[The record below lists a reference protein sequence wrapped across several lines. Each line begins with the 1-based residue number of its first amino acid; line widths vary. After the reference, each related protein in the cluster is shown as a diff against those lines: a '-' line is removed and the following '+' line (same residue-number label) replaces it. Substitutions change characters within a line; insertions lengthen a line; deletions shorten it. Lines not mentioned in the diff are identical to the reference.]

1 MKRCGIFGWG
11 VVAPKSPDI
20 ETFERN
26 LDHATSWLTPHTGFG
41 PSNFLVGRPAFDFSI
56 YKPWLDKRFGPRRFS
71 QLNEKM
77 GNMAKYAMGAFIQA
91 LGQNPG
97 IESVLQELET
107 KAHIYVGTGLG
118 DFPLQYDK
126 VLVYYKAQ
134 KRWNRF
140 WCRKI
145 HHPELAAYQEAPAA
159 GKQDILES
167 LGAPQDPGSMD
178 PEMVEIGDATEAWYA
193 FWMNRSQGLQQYL
206 KDLTEIEKESI
217 TGDINKEKMHVM
229 RRKSNAR
236 RKLNERYGCPTEPW
250 SAVDPMLLWN
260 IPNIP
265 AAQISMIGKITGAT
279 FAPVAACSGFGT
291 ALKLGLNAIQLD
303 QAKAVVIGT
312 TDPQPHPLSVGA
324 FFGARVLSHDGQV
337 SKPFSGLRG
346 THISGGACIWIIGDA
361 DYLMQKG
368 FQPLGLEILS
378 VALTSDADHI
388 ITPSQKGPRTA
399 IHEALHAAGVS
410 PQDVSTWDMHATA
423 TPGDWAELQN
433 TLEVFPGTTRFTAR
447 KGSFGHGMSVCG
459 GWELTA
465 QHMGF
470 SKGKLLPID
479 LREDELHDR
488 VRPYHRCLV
497 DNKTDTMQGNIAG
510 KINMGVGGIN
520 ACVISRRWP
529 SDPEQKDD

>member
-1 MKRCGIFGWG
+1 
-11 VVAPKSPDI
+11 V
-20 ETFERN
+20 
-26 LDHATSWLTPHTGFG
+26 
-41 PSNFLVGRPAFDFSI
+41 
-56 YKPWLDKRFGPRRFS
+56 
-71 QLNEKM
+71 
-77 GNMAKYAMGAFIQA
+77 
-91 LGQNPG
+91 
-97 IESVLQELET
+97 
-107 KAHIYVGTGLG
+107 
-118 DFPLQYDK
+118 
-126 VLVYYKAQ
+126 
-134 KRWNRF
+134 
-140 WCRKI
+140 
-145 HHPELAAYQEAPAA
+145 
-159 GKQDILES
+159 
-167 LGAPQDPGSMD
+167 GAPQDPESIQPD
-178 PEMVEIGDATEAWYA
+178 DIDFEDIAETWYA
-193 FWMNRSQGLQQYL
+193 FWMNRSQGLKQYL
-206 KDLTEIEKESI
+206 TALKEIQAESI

-229 RRKSNAR
+229 RRKANAC
-236 RKLNERYGCPTEPW
+236 RKLNEIYGCPVEPW

-291 ALKLGLNAIQLD
+291 ALKLGLNAIQLE

-324 FFGARVLSHDGQV
+324 FYGARVLSHDGQV

-361 DYLMQKG
+361 DYFMEKG

-378 VALTSDADHI
+378 VALSSDADHI
-388 ITPSQKGPRTA
+388 ITPSKKGPRTA
-399 IHEALHAAGVS
+399 INEALTAAGVA
-410 PQDVSTWDMHATA
+410 PEDVATWDMHATA

-433 TLEVFPGTTRFTAR
+433 TLEVFPPGSTRLTAR

-479 LREDELHDR
+479 LKEDELHDK

-497 DNKTDTMQGNIAG
+497 DDESKIMKGEIAG

-520 ACVISRRWP
+520 ACVISQKWP
-529 SDPEQKDD
+529 SNPKANG